1 MHLPKMSYV
10 VKKTILIFLFVA
22 SAIGAQ
28 AQMAGVYTIDNTLP
42 TGGTNYTSF
51 TDAVSD
57 LVALGINAAVTFNVT
72 SGQIFNEQIDIPQI
86 TGSSATNT
94 ITVNGNTAL
103 LTFSPTS
110 SVVPHT
116 LRLSG
121 ADYMRFNNLRVMVS
135 FNSNP
140 GTALHLYNGSDHNIF
155 DSVRCSAYLS
165 NAPTVY
171 IGPHATNQNL
181 LPLYPSCDSNIF
193 RNSQIQD
200 GHIGVRIT
208 ANAADSA
215 RGNEVINCWIDDFTN
230 TGIDVSNGATACL
243 ISKNFFTNDAIRSNN
258 QLYTGIRFTNTQK
271 HTASKNRMT
280 ANGTSGIFQNY
291 NLGLCRGVWTDN
303 SSNINIINNIMWQFE
318 GNYNIGIDLTNNSTN
333 INVWHNSLSFF
344 EYNTT
349 KTGIRCQAAANNI
362 QNNNIILGGVGV
374 AYGLVLDSG
383 NTVNYNNCFTPNATF
398 FAFGRTNNIN
408 YTNLAAWQVASG
420 YDANSTNLDPQW
432 LFNFEVGNN
441 NLFNTGTPLGVID
454 DFYDSVRSLVTPT
467 VGAVESGCLPLGGSY
482 TIDPLLP
489 ISATNYQTFNAA
501 VADLCNCGIAAPVIF
516 TVATAQTF
524 TEQVDICEVVGASA
538 VNTITFNGN
547 GSTLSHAATTSSDRH
562 TLRLSGSDFI
572 RFNNLIFNVGGS
584 IYGHGVH
591 LHNQANNNIFDNCTV
606 QMSTTST
613 SATLNGFV
621 ISTQPEF
628 LGITGPSA
636 GSDSNLFSNN
646 TIIGGDKGIAFYGS
660 STDRPLN
667 NVATNNTVQD
677 FREYGIRCTNTAGS
691 LLDSNDIS
699 RPTRTLFS
707 DFYGIRLGADFSSV
721 VRKNHIHNPFQA
733 NGNSTMTFYGLYF
746 AGNVLPGNDNTFVNN
761 LIEDVNSRGAQ
772 HGVYLS
778 SSARRV
784 RVQHNTLDLSGTA
797 FPTSG
802 SAITYGINYLGSSGN
817 TFDIRNNNVSITRTG
832 TIAKYGI
839 QVGSAAGS
847 GATISSNN
855 VYINGLGTSNAYGR
869 FNGINYPMLT
879 NWQTANVG
887 AWGQNSTEV
896 DPQYVNPAID
906 DYNPSNLSMDN
917 TGAPLSVTDD
927 IENTTRSAT
936 APDAGAFEFGCNGLS
951 TIVTNFVSPTDTT
964 ISCFGVMDGQVQ
976 LSASLGLAPYSYT
989 LLPSTTN
996 NSGSFTGLDTG
1007 SYNVVVYDAL
1017 GCTDTVL
1024 FNVTQPTPLLI
1035 DSIST
1040 IDPSCSIGNDGS
1052 ILVNA
1057 TGGTMPY
1064 QYNIGGANQSSNTFN
1079 NLASGIYLV
1088 RVTDANACTD
1098 TMSIELTVPN
1108 GPSIVSVTD
1117 TNVDCNGAN
1126 NGSILVAATGT
1137 NLNYTLNPGAVTN
1150 ATGYFNN
1157 LAPNAYT
1164 VVVSDGGSCSVSTT
1178 VTITQPQVLSID
1190 SITSL
1195 HPSCSLGGDGSMTIN
1210 ISGGTPA
1217 YEYNIGGANQSS
1229 NLFNNLS
1236 SATYVVT
1243 VMDTNS
1249 CIDTM
1254 SINLSAPNAPTIT
1267 ATADTNITC
1276 NGLANGSIAMQG
1288 VGTSAITYTL
1298 NPGAISNATGYF
1310 NNLTA
1315 STYTVTVSDASNCTV
1330 STTVNITEPTL
1341 LEIDS
1346 LLITNETCSPG
1357 TDGAIVIYADGG
1369 TTPYQHNIGGANQ
1382 ASNSFTNLNG
1392 GSFTV
1397 TVTDANSCSLT
1408 STANISSATS
1418 PTIDSVS
1425 VTEASC
1431 NPGCDATAIIN
1442 ITPGTSAA
1450 ITYSTNGIAYQGA
1463 NNYGSLCANNY
1474 TAYIQDA
1481 NGCTDTLAFGITTAT
1496 TPTINNIS
1504 LTPTLCI
1511 GDSNAAATVLAS
1523 GGNGVL
1529 TYSLNPTS
1537 QSNMTGNFIGL
1548 YATNYMVSVVDA
1560 HGCQVDSNFT
1570 ILTAPS
1576 LVWDVITVTDALCF
1590 GDSNG
1595 TITVTTS
1602 GGIGT
1607 ILYGVS
1613 PIASTNTSGLF
1624 SSLAG
1629 NVTYTILAT
1638 DANGCS
1644 INTTTFVAE
1653 PIAVGDSTV
1662 QVTNVTCAGANDG
1675 SFSLQGTGGTPAY
1688 SYNVMPGNLNN
1699 NTGSFTNLSGN
1710 TYTVTITDANN
1721 CSHTTTITIVEPT
1734 SVSIDNTSITDVSCN
1749 GLSDGELFVSASGGV
1764 GNFNFNLMP
1773 GNLINATGIYNG
1785 LIANTYT
1792 VTATDGNGCTV
1803 STSLTVNEPL
1813 PIVIDSLSITNV
1825 SCNGLSDGAITVVS
1839 SGGNGGNTYLLNPG
1853 NVASGSG
1860 TFVNLAA
1867 NIYTMTLTD
1876 SLGCSVSIVDSVTE
1890 PLPVTASF
1898 TTDSVSCFGGSDGQI
1913 QMSTA
1918 GGTQPYSLTI
1928 TPGAT
1933 TNNTGLFTGL
1943 IAGSYTVNILD
1954 GSGCPLTV
1962 DSIMVNQPAQI
1973 LLTSV
1978 NTVDVTCF
1986 GDSTGEISVAAAGG
2000 TGNITFSLSPNMGTQ
2015 SPSGN
2020 FTGLAAMT
2028 YIVTATDAKNC
2039 SATTSVTIDQNPKI
2053 QLVSFNY
2060 TEPIC
2065 HGDSSGSLSFTA
2077 VGGVGTLTYSFDGSP
2092 FNTDTA
2098 YNNLPAGDYP
2108 LSIQDVLGCQVD
2120 TNLILTEPDPV
2131 GVGSVSITPT
2141 TCADS
2146 EDGIIEIQ
2154 AIGGRPFYTYYKRP
2168 GISFNRTGRLPK
2180 LGVGYY
2186 TITIR
2191 DSSGCEYDTVF
2202 TITSNPNPIQTQITK
2217 TDLPCQGYG
2226 NEGRARVVVQGGVPP
2241 YAYLWSSTPAQNQA
2255 EAIGLRFGYYSV
2267 EVIDGDGC
2275 KVVDTTYINPGNCC
2289 IEIFL
2294 PNAFSPNGDGRND
2307 EFRVIGTAGIKLRQF
2322 EIFNRWGQKVW
2333 ETYNSTD
2340 SWNGIYKGEE
2350 QPVADYYYVF
2360 RYQCTSDG
2368 KEYIKKGNL
2377 TLIR

>member
-10 VKKTILIFLFVA
+10 VKKNILIFLFVA
-22 SAIGAQ
+22 SAIGTQ

-72 SGQIFNEQIDIPQI
+72 SGQTFNEQIDIPQI

-110 SVVPHT
+110 SFVPHT

-121 ADYMRFNNLRVMVS
+121 ADYMRFNNLRVIVS

-140 GTALHLYNGSDHNIF
+140 GTALHLYNGSDYNIF

-181 LPLYPSCDSNIF
+181 PPLYPSCDSNIF
-193 RNSQIQD
+193 RNSQIHD
-200 GHIGVRIT
+200 GHIGIRIT

-215 RGNEVINCWIDDFTN
+215 KGNEVINCWIDDFTN
-230 TGIDVSNGATACL
+230 TGIDVINGATACF
-243 ISKNFFTNDAIRSNN
+243 ISKNFFTNNTIRSNN

-271 HTASKNRMT
+271 HTVSKNRMT
-280 ANGTSGIFQNY
+280 ADGTSGIFQNY
-291 NLGLCRGVWTDN
+291 NLGFCRGVWTVN

-318 GNYNIGIDLTNNSTN
+318 GDDSFGIDLANNSTN
-333 INVWHNSLSFF
+333 ISVWHNSLSFF
-344 EYNTT
+344 EFSSA
-349 KTGIRCQAAANNI
+349 KTGIRCQAVANNI
-362 QNNNIILGGVGV
+362 QNNNIILGGSGG

-383 NTVNYNNCFTPNATF
+383 NTVNYNNCFTPNAPF
-398 FAFGRTNNIN
+398 FAFGRINNIN
-408 YTNLAAWQVASG
+408 YMNLAAWQVASG

-467 VGAVESGCLPLGGSY
+467 VGAVESGCLPLGGTY

-516 TVATAQTF
+516 NVATAQSF

-547 GSTLSHAATTSSDRH
+547 GSMLSHTATTSSDRH

-691 LLDSNDIS
+691 ILDSNDIS

-746 AGNVLPGNDNTFVNN
+746 AGNVLPGNDNSFVNN

-797 FPTSG
+797 FPTG

-817 TFDIRNNNVSITRTG
+817 TFDIRNNNVSITRAG

-847 GATISSNN
+847 GATISNNN

-896 DPQYVNPAID
+896 DPQYVNPSID

-1007 SYNVVVYDAL
+1007 FYNVVVYDAL

-1040 IDPSCSIGNDGS
+1040 IEPICSIGNDGS

-1064 QYNIGGANQSSNTFN
+1064 QYNIGGA
-1079 NLASGIYLV
+1079 
-1088 RVTDANACTD
+1088 D
-1098 TMSIELTVPN
+1098 
-1108 GPSIVSVTD
+1108 
-1117 TNVDCNGAN
+1117 
-1126 NGSILVAATGT
+1126 
-1137 NLNYTLNPGAVTN
+1137 
-1150 ATGYFNN
+1150 
-1157 LAPNAYT
+1157 
-1164 VVVSDGGSCSVSTT
+1164 
-1178 VTITQPQVLSID
+1178 
-1190 SITSL
+1190 
-1195 HPSCSLGGDGSMTIN
+1195 
-1210 ISGGTPA
+1210 
-1217 YEYNIGGANQSS
+1217 
-1229 NLFNNLS
+1229 
-1236 SATYVVT
+1236 
-1243 VMDTNS
+1243 
-1249 CIDTM
+1249 
-1254 SINLSAPNAPTIT
+1254 
-1267 ATADTNITC
+1267 
-1276 NGLANGSIAMQG
+1276 
-1288 VGTSAITYTL
+1288 
-1298 NPGAISNATGYF
+1298 
-1310 NNLTA
+1310 
-1315 STYTVTVSDASNCTV
+1315 
-1330 STTVNITEPTL
+1330 
-1341 LEIDS
+1341 
-1346 LLITNETCSPG
+1346 
-1357 TDGAIVIYADGG
+1357 
-1369 TTPYQHNIGGANQ
+1369 Q

-1397 TVTDANSCSLT
+1397 TVTDANNCSLT

-1496 TPTINNIS
+1496 TPTIDNIS
-1504 LTPTLCI
+1504 LTPTICI

-1537 QSNMTGNFIGL
+1537 QSNTTGNFIGL
-1548 YATNYMVSVVDA
+1548 YATNYIVSVVDA

-1570 ILTAPS
+1570 ILNAPS
-1576 LVWDVITVTDALCF
+1576 LVWDSIIVTDALCF

-1624 SSLAG
+1624 NSLAG

-1734 SVSIDNTSITDVSCN
+1734 SVFIDSTSITDVSCN

-1773 GNLINATGIYNG
+1773 GNLMNATGIYNG
-1785 LIANTYT
+1785 LIANIYT
-1792 VTATDGNGCTV
+1792 VTATEGNGCSV

-1825 SCNGLSDGAITVVS
+1825 SCHGLSDGAITVVS

-1853 NVASGSG
+1853 NVTSGSG

-1890 PLPVTASF
+1890 PLPLTASF

-1943 IAGSYTVNILD
+1943 TAGSYTVSVLD

-1973 LLTSV
+1973 LFTSV

-2028 YIVTATDAKNC
+2028 YIVIATDANNC
-2039 SATTSVTIDQNPKI
+2039 SATTSVTIDQNPEI

-2060 TEPIC
+2060 TELIC

-2146 EDGIIEIQ
+2146 EDGIIKIQ
-2154 AIGGRPFYTYYKRP
+2154 AIGGRPFYTYYRRP

-2202 TITSNPNPIQTQITK
+2202 TITSNSNPIQTQITK
-2217 TDLPCQGYG
+2217 SDLPCQGYG
-2226 NEGRARVVVQGGVPP
+2226 NEGRARVDVQGGVPP

-2255 EAIGLRFGYYSV
+2255 EAIGLQFGYYSV
-2267 EVIDGDGC
+2267 EVIDGAGC
-2275 KVVDTTYINPGNCC
+2275 KVVDTTYINPGDCC
-2289 IEIFL
+2289 IEIFI

-2360 RYQCTSDG
+2360 RYQCTTDG

>member
-1 MHLPKMSYV
+1 MHLPKKSYV

-72 SGQIFNEQIDIPQI
+72 SGQTFNEQIDIPQI

-420 YDANSTNLDPQW
+420 YDANSTSLDPQW

-489 ISATNYQTFNAA
+489 ISATNFQTFNAA

-538 VNTITFNGN
+538 VNTITFIGN

-691 LLDSNDIS
+691 ILDSNDIS
-699 RPTRTLFS
+699 RPTRTLIS

-817 TFDIRNNNVSITRTG
+817 TFDIRNNNVSITRAG

-964 ISCFGVMDGQVQ
+964 ISCFGAMDGQVQ
-976 LSASLGLAPYSYT
+976 LSASLGLAPYSHT

-1035 DSIST
+1035 DSILT

-1064 QYNIGGANQSSNTFN
+1064 QYNIGGANQ
-1079 NLASGIYLV
+1079 
-1088 RVTDANACTD
+1088 
-1098 TMSIELTVPN
+1098 
-1108 GPSIVSVTD
+1108 
-1117 TNVDCNGAN
+1117 
-1126 NGSILVAATGT
+1126 
-1137 NLNYTLNPGAVTN
+1137 
-1150 ATGYFNN
+1150 
-1157 LAPNAYT
+1157 
-1164 VVVSDGGSCSVSTT
+1164 
-1178 VTITQPQVLSID
+1178 
-1190 SITSL
+1190 
-1195 HPSCSLGGDGSMTIN
+1195 
-1210 ISGGTPA
+1210 
-1217 YEYNIGGANQSS
+1217 
-1229 NLFNNLS
+1229 
-1236 SATYVVT
+1236 
-1243 VMDTNS
+1243 
-1249 CIDTM
+1249 
-1254 SINLSAPNAPTIT
+1254 
-1267 ATADTNITC
+1267 
-1276 NGLANGSIAMQG
+1276 
-1288 VGTSAITYTL
+1288 
-1298 NPGAISNATGYF
+1298 
-1310 NNLTA
+1310 
-1315 STYTVTVSDASNCTV
+1315 
-1330 STTVNITEPTL
+1330 
-1341 LEIDS
+1341 
-1346 LLITNETCSPG
+1346 
-1357 TDGAIVIYADGG
+1357 
-1369 TTPYQHNIGGANQ
+1369 

-1397 TVTDANSCSLT
+1397 TVTDANNCSLT

-1442 ITPGTSAA
+1442 MTPGTSAA

-1496 TPTINNIS
+1496 TPTIDNIS

-1529 TYSLNPTS
+1529 TYSLNPTG
-1537 QSNMTGNFIGL
+1537 QSNTTGNFIGL
-1548 YATNYMVSVVDA
+1548 YATNYIVSVVDA

-1699 NTGSFTNLSGN
+1699 NTGSFANLSGN

-1734 SVSIDNTSITDVSCN
+1734 SVFIDSTSITDVSCN

-1773 GNLINATGIYNG
+1773 SNLINATGIYNG

-1933 TNNTGLFTGL
+1933 TNNTGLFTVL
-1943 IAGSYTVNILD
+1943 TAGSYTVNILD

-2020 FTGLAAMT
+2020 FTGLAAMA

-2039 SATTSVTIDQNPKI
+2039 SATTSVTIDQNPEI

-2092 FNTDTA
+2092 FNKDTA

-2154 AIGGRPFYTYYKRP
+2154 AIGGRPFYTYYRRP

-2275 KVVDTTYINPGNCC
+2275 KVVDTIFINPGNCC

-2307 EFRVIGTAGIKLRQF
+2307 EFRVNGTAGIKLRQF

-2360 RYQCTSDG
+2360 RYQCTTDG